1 MRFSSNFGTA
11 IHTLLIISEVSK
23 TQKVTSD
30 VIADHLGMNPVL
42 VRNLLGVLKKVGFI
56 SIAPRKDKA
65 GTTLARPLCQI
76 TLFDVFEAVE
86 PNCLQDLNKS
96 STRLAKRSHTGIF
109 ANEII
114 FEYVRIAVDA
124 VRDEYSKI
132 TLADALAAL
141 EIKESESPYDN
152 PRALFHAEN
161 QKS

>member
-11 IHTLLIISEVSK
+11 IHTLLIIGEFSK

-30 VIADHLGMNPVL
+30 VIADHLGTNPVL
-42 VRNLLGVLKKVGFI
+42 VRNLLGMLKKAGFI

-86 PNCLQDLNKS
+86 PTYLQDLNGS
-96 STRLAKRSHTGIF
+96 STRLARRSHTGIF

-124 VRDEYSKI
+124 VRDEYGKV
-132 TLADALAAL
+132 TLADTLTAL
-141 EIKESESPYDN
+141 EIKEAQCPHDN